1 MFLVNIKSGKS
12 RKELEYIKLSC
23 DKAAAQG
30 SRPTKQSV
38 ILLQMELRDA
48 LVSVCWK
55 RNGS

>member
-12 RKELEYIKLSC
+12 RKELEYIKLSY
-23 DKAAAQG
+23 DNATAQG